1 MDGERVYD
9 CIRMRAITGKE
20 IVMAEFL
27 LGLIIG
33 VILTIAGLYWYTE
46 WR

>member
-1 MDGERVYD
+1 
-9 CIRMRAITGKE
+9 
-20 IVMAEFL
+20 MAEFI
-27 LGLIIG
+27 LGLLIG

>member
-1 MDGERVYD
+1 VDGKRDYD
-9 CIRMRAITGKE
+9 CITVRATTRKE

>member
-1 MDGERVYD
+1 MRV
-9 CIRMRAITGKE
+9 ITRKE

>member
-1 MDGERVYD
+1 MVLRLKIDTRKD
-9 CIRMRAITGKE
+9 ND
-20 IVMAEFL
+20 MAEFL

-33 VILTIAGLYWYTE
+33 SILTFAGLYWYSE